1 MARRAVARWDDDAVT
16 ASTTRRYRGL
26 SPEERR
32 ADRRVRLLA
41 AGLELYGTVGYA
53 GASVERLCEAAGL
66 STRQFYDEFANRDEL
81 LLALYADVNDRAG
94 KAVADAVTAALADDA
109 DARALL
115 GRALAAYVATT
126 ATDPRWA
133 QIAYVTVVG
142 VNARIEEHRE
152 ARRAAWAGMLCELGE
167 QLAEKGKIPGQDLR
181 LTMRAFIGAVN
192 ELVHD
197 WCRADPRPPM
207 HDVTDTLT
215 HLLHSAVTTPRA

>member
-1 MARRAVARWDDDAVT
+1 MT

-26 SPEERR
+26 SPEQRK
-32 ADRRVRLLA
+32 ADRRGRLLA
-41 AGLELYGTVGYA
+41 AGLELYGTAGYA
-53 GASVERLCEAAGL
+53 AASVERLCEAAGL

-81 LLALYADVNDRAG
+81 LLALYDDVNDRAG
-94 KAVADAVTAALADDA
+94 EAVGNAVAEALADDA
-109 DARALL
+109 DVRAML

-133 QIAYVTVVG
+133 QIAYVTIVG

-152 ARRAAWAGMLCELGE
+152 ARRAAWADMLCTLAA
-167 QLAEKGKIPGQDLR
+167 QLAERGKIPEQDYR

-197 WCRADPRPPM
+197 WCRTDPRPPM
-207 HDVTDTLT
+207 RDVTDTLT
-215 HLLHSAVTTPRA
+215 HILHSAVTTPAPPRD